1 MSIGNDVKVGQ
12 KVALGRFPQS
22 DVSGEK
28 KDPVDWLVLAV
39 EDGKALLIS
48 EKGLDCRMYH
58 GDNTTMTW
66 ENCDLR
72 KWLNGEFLQGAF
84 TAEEQAQIVL
94 TPTPNPGSTVHG
106 AAGGIDTEDKV
117 FLLNVDEADK
127 YFTGDAARMLEGTP
141 YTVARGAFVNE
152 RTGKVWWWLRS
163 PGYYVSDA
171 AGVNYLGQLHRSGDN
186 VSTTNNA
193 VRPAMWVQLG

>member
-1 MSIGNDVKVGQ
+1 MSIGNVKVGQ
-12 KVALGRFPQS
+12 TVTLGSFPQS
-22 DVSGEK
+22 DANGAK
-28 KDPVDWLVLAV
+28 KEPIAWTVLAV
-39 EDGKALLIS
+39 ENGKALLIS

-72 KWLNGEFLQGAF
+72 KWLNGEFLENTF
-84 TAEEQAQIVL
+84 TAQEQGDIQL

-106 AAGGIDTEDKV
+106 AAGGNDTQDKV

-127 YFTGDAARMLEGTP
+127 YFPDDQSRMAEATP
-141 YTVARGAFVNE
+141 YAAAKGVFINE

-171 AGVNYLGQLHRSGDN
+171 AGVNYLGQLHKSGDN

-193 VRPAMWVQLG
+193 VRPALWVKL

>member
-1 MSIGNDVKVGQ
+1 MSNENFTVGGL
-12 KVALGRFPQS
+12 VTMGVFPQS
-22 DVSGEK
+22 DPSGEK
-28 KDPVDWLVLAV
+28 KDPIDWIVLAV

-72 KWLNGEFLQGAF
+72 KWLNGEFLEDTF
-84 TAEEQAQIVL
+84 TPEEQEVIL
-94 TPTPNPGSTVHG
+94 TTHLLNPDSTVHG
-106 AAGGIDTEDKV
+106 AAGGNETDDRV
-117 FLLNVDEADK
+117 FLLNVDEAEK
-127 YFTGDAARMLEGTP
+127 YFDSDEARMADPTP
-141 YTVARGAFVNE
+141 YSDARGVFINV
-152 RTGKVWWWLRS
+152 RTDKVWWWLRS

-171 AGVNYLGQLHRSGDN
+171 AGVNYLGQLHKSGSN

-193 VRPAMWVQLG
+193 VRPSIWVKTD

>member
-106 AAGGIDTEDKV
+106 AAGGNDTEDKV

-127 YFTGDAARMLEGTP
+127 YFTGDAARMLDGTP

-152 RTGKVWWWLRS
+152 RTGRVWWWLRS

-193 VRPAMWVQLG
+193 VRPAMWVQLS

>member
-1 MSIGNDVKVGQ
+1 MSIGNVKVGQ
-12 KVALGRFPQS
+12 TVTLGSFPQS
-22 DVSGEK
+22 DASGAK
-28 KDPVDWLVLAV
+28 KDPVAWTVLAV
-39 EDGKALLIS
+39 ENGKALLIS

-72 KWLNGEFLQGAF
+72 KWLNGEFLEGTF
-84 TAEEQAQIVL
+84 TAQEQGDILV

-106 AAGGIDTEDKV
+106 AAGGNDTEDKV

-127 YFTGDAARMLEGTP
+127 YFPNDQSRMAEATP
-141 YTVARGAFVNE
+141 YATAKGVFINE

-171 AGVNYLGQLHRSGDN
+171 AGVNYLGQLHKSGDN

-193 VRPAMWVQLG
+193 VRPALWVKL

>member
-1 MSIGNDVKVGQ
+1 MSNNYAVGQ
-12 KVALGRFPQS
+12 KVALGSFPQS
-22 DVSGEK
+22 DATGAK
-28 KDPVDWLVLAV
+28 KDPVEWVVLAV

-48 EKGLDCRMYH
+48 DKGLDCRMYH

-72 KWLNGEFLQGAF
+72 KWLNGEFLEGTF
-84 TAEEQAQIVL
+84 TAEEQAKIVV
-94 TPTPNPGSTVHG
+94 TATPNPDSTVHG
-106 AAGGIDTEDKV
+106 AAGGNDTEDKI
-117 FLLNVDEADK
+117 FLLNVDEADR
-127 YFTGDAARMLEGTP
+127 YFANDEARMLDATP
-141 YTVARGAFVNE
+141 YTVARGAFINE

-171 AGVNYLGQLHRSGDN
+171 AGVNYLGQLHKSGDN

-193 VRPAMWVQLG
+193 VRPAMWVEIG

>member
-1 MSIGNDVKVGQ
+1 MSNNYAVGQ
-12 KVALGRFPQS
+12 KVALGSFPQS
-22 DVSGEK
+22 DATGAK
-28 KDPVDWLVLAV
+28 KDPVEWIVLAV

-48 EKGLDCRMYH
+48 EKGLDCRVYH

-72 KWLNGEFLQGAF
+72 KWLNGEFLEGTF
-84 TAEEQAQIVL
+84 TAEEQAKIAV
-94 TPTPNPGSTVHG
+94 TATPNPDSTVHG
-106 AAGGIDTEDKV
+106 AAGGNDTEDRI

-127 YFTGDAARMLEGTP
+127 YFANDEARMADATP
-141 YTVARGAFVNE
+141 YTVARGAFINE

-171 AGVNYLGQLHRSGDN
+171 AGVNYLGQLHKSGDN

-193 VRPAMWVQLG
+193 VRPAMWVEIG

>member
-1 MSIGNDVKVGQ
+1 MSIGNIKVGQ
-12 KVALGRFPQS
+12 TVTLGNFPQS
-22 DVSGEK
+22 DASGAK
-28 KDPVDWLVLAV
+28 KEPIAWTVLAV
-39 EDGKALLIS
+39 EGGKALLIS

-72 KWLNGEFLQGAF
+72 KWLNGEFLEGSF
-84 TAEEQAQIVL
+84 TAQEQGDILV

-106 AAGGIDTEDKV
+106 AAGGNDTEDKV

-127 YFTGDAARMLEGTP
+127 YFPNDQSRMADPTP
-141 YTVARGAFVNE
+141 YATARGVFINE

-171 AGVNYLGQLHRSGDN
+171 AGVNYLGQIHKSGDN

-193 VRPAMWVQLG
+193 VRPAIWVKLG

>member
-106 AAGGIDTEDKV
+106 AAGGNDTEDKV

-141 YTVARGAFVNE
+141 YAVARGAFVNE
-152 RTGKVWWWLRS
+152 RTGRVWWWLRS

>member
-1 MSIGNDVKVGQ
+1 MSIGKLEVGQ
-12 KVALGRFPQS
+12 RVALGSFPQS
-22 DVSGEK
+22 DAAGAS
-28 KDPVDWLVLAV
+28 KDPIAWNVLAV

-48 EKGLDCRMYH
+48 EMGLDCRMYH

-72 KWLNGEFLQGAF
+72 KWLNGEFFQSAF
-84 TAEEQAQIVL
+84 TAEEQAQILL

-106 AAGGIDTEDKV
+106 AAGGNDTEDKV

-127 YFTGDAARMLEGTP
+127 YFPNDESRMADATA
-141 YTVARGAFVNE
+141 YTVARGVFVNE

-171 AGVNYLGQLHRSGDN
+171 AGVNYLGQLHKSGDN
-186 VSTTNNA
+186 VSATNNA
-193 VRPAMWVQLG
+193 VRPAVWVKIG

>member
-1 MSIGNDVKVGQ
+1 MSNGNFEVGKKVT
-12 KVALGRFPQS
+12 LGSFPQS
-22 DVSGEK
+22 DASGAK
-28 KDPVDWLVLAV
+28 KEPVEWIVLAA
-39 EDGKALLIS
+39 ENGKALLIS

-66 ENCDLR
+66 ENCELR
-72 KWLNGEFLQGAF
+72 KWLNGEFLEGTF
-84 TAEEQAQIVL
+84 TAEEQGKIL
-94 TPTPNPGSTVHG
+94 TTPTPNPDSTVHG
-106 AAGGIDTEDKV
+106 AAGGNDTEDKI

-127 YFTGDAARMLEGTP
+127 YFAGDEARMAEATP

-171 AGVNYLGQLHRSGDN
+171 AGVNYLGQLHKSGDN
-186 VSTTNNA
+186 VSTTNTA
-193 VRPAMWVQLG
+193 VRPAMWVKAD

>member
-1 MSIGNDVKVGQ
+1 MSIGKVEVGQ
-12 KVALGRFPQS
+12 KVTLGSFPQS

-28 KDPVDWLVLAV
+28 RDPVEWRVLAA
-39 EDGKALLIS
+39 EGGKALLIS

-72 KWLNGEFLQGAF
+72 KWLNGEFMRESF
-84 TAEEQAQIVL
+84 TQQEQADIL
-94 TPTPNPGSTVHG
+94 TTSTPNPGSTVHG
-106 AAGGIDTEDKV
+106 AAGGNDTEDKV
-117 FLLNVDEADK
+117 FLLNVDEAER
-127 YFTGDAARMLEGTP
+127 YFADDQSRMTDPTP
-141 YTVARGAFVNE
+141 YTQARGAFINE

-171 AGVNYLGQLHRSGDN
+171 AGVNYLGQLHKSGDN

-193 VRPAMWVQLG
+193 VRPAMWVKAD